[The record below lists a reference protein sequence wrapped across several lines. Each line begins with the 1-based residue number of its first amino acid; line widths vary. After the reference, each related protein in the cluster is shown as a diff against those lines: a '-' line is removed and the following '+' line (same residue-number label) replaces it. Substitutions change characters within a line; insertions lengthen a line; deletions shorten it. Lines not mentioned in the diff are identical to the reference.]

1 MVCLALLSKSVS
13 RKSGRITWFEHC
25 RNLMITCSRLRNFIR
40 PETFGLCNLLFVIRY
55 SDICSWTTLLLRH
68 MVFDISSLFYL
79 PLRLLLFW
87 FLKMPKTTLLLRHLL
102 FKTFAFQTFAIQTF
116 ALLFYKVFSKAF
128 TCYSHVNCIKQCFFA
143 NLKHS

>member
-1 MVCLALLSKSVS
+1 METKKLETFFVS
-13 RKSGRITWFEHC
+13 DYLKLKCCHFTNFNATWK
-25 RNLMITCSRLRNFIR
+25 IR
-40 PETFGLCNLLFVIRY
+40 DWLFHPETFGLRNLLFVIRY

-102 FKTFAFQTFAIQTF
+102 FKTFAIQDIC
-116 ALLFYKVFSKAF
+116 FSDI
-128 TCYSHVNCIKQCFFA
+128 CYSDICSSVLQSLFWSLYMLFPCKLHQTMFFC
-143 NLKHS
+143 

>member
-1 MVCLALLSKSVS
+1 MRIFSPRHILLTLIFSLNGVASDIILYFVFFSVPW
-13 RKSGRITWFEHC
+13 K
-25 RNLMITCSRLRNFIR
+25 R
-40 PETFGLCNLLFVIRY
+40 PETFGLRNLLFVIRY

-102 FKTFAFQTFAIQTF
+102 FKTFAIQ
-116 ALLFYKVFSKAF
+116 AGFSF
-128 TCYSHVNCIKQCFFA
+128 VSLWPNSNQFFI
-143 NLKHS
+143 

>member
-1 MVCLALLSKSVS
+1 MDEVNLVLVVEPNVS
-13 RKSGRITWFEHC
+13 RSLQRRSFGPSPSSDSA
-25 RNLMITCSRLRNFIR
+25 SRSYSIKPSQPRMR

-87 FLKMPKTTLLLRHLL
+87 FLKMPKTTLILRHLL
-102 FKTFAFQTFAIQTF
+102 FKTFAIQDIC
-116 ALLFYKVFSKAF
+116 FSDI
-128 TCYSHVNCIKQCFFA
+128 CYSDICSSVLQSLF
-143 NLKHS
+143 